1 MISVGIGRL
10 CRIGIGKAETA
21 LADAGGQFLWF
32 GPPATEGLGIM
43 SDCLGVLGGMGP
55 AATADFLTK
64 LVAMTP
70 AATDQEHLPVIAQSI
85 PTIPDRSRAILGHG
99 PSPLPALKAGLARLR
114 AAGCALA
121 VMPCNSAHY
130 WYDDLAGELPMLHI
144 VDAVVASLRRRGI
157 EGGPIG
163 LLATTGTVAAGIYQD
178 RLAGTGFEIQ
188 VPTAADQAELVEA
201 AIRAIKAGALD
212 HAGTALRLAG
222 ARLRTRGIRATVL
235 GCTELPLVLASAP
248 DASHP
253 FIDSTAALA
262 EACIA
267 ALRGPALPRAA

>member
-1 MISVGIGRL
+1 
-10 CRIGIGKAETA
+10 
-21 LADAGGQFLWF
+21 
-32 GPPATEGLGIM
+32 M

-55 AATADFLTK
+55 AATADFLKK

-85 PTIPDRSRAILGHG
+85 PTIPDRSRAILGQG

-130 WYDDLAGELPMLHI
+130 WYDALAGELPMLHI
-144 VDAVVASLRRRGI
+144 VDAVAAALRRRGI

-163 LLATTGTVAAGIYQD
+163 LLATSGTVAAGIYQD
-178 RLAGTGFEIQ
+178 RLAGTGFEIL
-188 VPTAADQAELVEA
+188 VPTPTDQADLVEA
-201 AIRAIKAGALD
+201 GIRAIKAGEFD
-212 HAGTALRLAG
+212 IAGGALRLAV
-222 ARLRTRGIRATVL
+222 ARLRTRGIHATVL
-235 GCTELPLVLASAP
+235 GCTELPLVLSSAP
-248 DASHP
+248 DATHL

-262 EACIA
+262 EACVA
-267 ALRGPALPRAA
+267 ALRGPALNRAA